1 MKAMENY
8 NFSYV
13 IPIRYSDLDPQWHV
27 NNARFLSFIE
37 QARYA
42 YLIELG
48 LWDGVDFFNLGLIV
62 ADIHMAY
69 LAPIALGQTVRVYI
83 RADRLG
89 NKSLTFAYE
98 IRDEETGLLHARAE
112 TVMVAYDYH
121 THQSI
126 PLPQAWRERI
136 NAHEAGQGA

>member
-1 MKAMENY
+1 MTQF
-8 NFSYV
+8 NFSYP

-42 YLIELG
+42 YLIELD

-69 LAPIALGQTVRVYI
+69 LAPIELGQTVRIYI

-98 IRDEETGLLHARAE
+98 IRDEATGLLHARAE

-126 PLPQAWRERI
+126 TLPQSWRERI
-136 NAHEAGQGA
+136 TAYEAAAPAN